1 MYIDSIKHQFQTGF
15 VLDVSDIKLEK
26 NTIIG
31 LIGPNG
37 AGKTTL
43 MNILAKRLKPN
54 LNCNMDFNEEMLYIP
69 SNIEPYNFLTVLE
82 FINLSIKYS
91 DIKIDN
97 VELLDLLD
105 LTDKKD
111 SFIDELSQGMKKK
124 LTLIQLFNDK
134 YDLIILDEP
143 FNSIDV
149 DFIINIKS
157 ILKKLKKRTTIII
170 SSHILDTLNDIC
182 DSFIYIKEGKIK
194 ETFSNNKSIEY
205 LEGKIIEKN
214 N

>member
-1 MYIDSIKHQFQTGF
+1 
-15 VLDVSDIKLEK
+15 
-26 NTIIG
+26 
-31 LIGPNG
+31 
-37 AGKTTL
+37 
-43 MNILAKRLKPN
+43 MNSLK
-54 LNCNMDFNEEMLYIP
+54 
-69 SNIEPYNFLTVLE
+69 VW
-82 FINLSIKYS
+82 
-91 DIKIDN
+91 
-97 VELLDLLD
+97 
-105 LTDKKD
+105 
-111 SFIDELSQGMKKK
+111 KKK